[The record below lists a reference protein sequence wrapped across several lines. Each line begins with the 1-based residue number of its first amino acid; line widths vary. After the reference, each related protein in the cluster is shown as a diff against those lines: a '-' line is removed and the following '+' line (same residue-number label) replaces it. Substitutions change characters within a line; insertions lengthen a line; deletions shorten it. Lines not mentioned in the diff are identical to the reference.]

1 MVKVEKGRVVKIGK
15 DVVNPEEAHGEFI
28 GLAKFTKSG
37 AELMKAAY
45 HRAAEENPNAPFHQA
60 ICLEKAYLTDM
71 IQELVN
77 NGSLVKSVDIAG
89 GWMEIDTE
97 QDLERARRLYGT

>member
-1 MVKVEKGRVVKIGK
+1 
-15 DVVNPEEAHGEFI
+15 
-28 GLAKFTKSG
+28 
-37 AELMKAAY
+37 
-45 HRAAEENPNAPFHQA
+45 
-60 ICLEKAYLTDM
+60 M

-77 NGSLVKSVDIAG
+77 NGSLVKSVDIAD